1 MPFPDVFGQQK
12 VVCLYHCDHN
22 GAFILTSI
30 SSEMMFFT
38 LYIIVFMY
46 IFMSLLS
53 VKALE
58 DYTCN

>member
-38 LYIIVFMY
+38 LYIIVFM
-46 IFMSLLS
+46 SLLS